1 MSKPAAVNPSA
12 QMRLLSM
19 LASLVFSVPTAALIW
34 LGVNKELAYWGGFL
48 DSRYLLVTVVAF
60 ALAAL
65 LFPLLFPSLLGAIW
79 RLVLKVQQWWG
90 W

>member
-1 MSKPAAVNPSA
+1 MSKRAVVNPSL

-19 LASLVFSVPTAALIW
+19 LASLIFSVPTAALIW
-34 LGVNKELAYWGGFL
+34 LGLNKELAFWGGFL
-48 DSRYLLVTVVAF
+48 DSRYLVVTVVAF

-65 LFPLLFPSLLGAIW
+65 LFPLLFPSLLGAVW
-79 RLVLKVQQWWG
+79 RYVLKVQHWWG